1 MTQKKLLA
9 QVDKGERPLHWPRE
23 WEAEARRR
31 KKTMAKAAWFQPAD
45 TATFI
50 PATPGGKL
58 TEQLREVL
66 HEEGSRL

>member
-9 QVDKGERPLHWPRE
+9 QVDKGERPLHRPRE
-23 WEAEARRR
+23 WEAKARRR

-50 PATPGGKL
+50 PATPDGKL

-66 HEEGSRL
+66 QEEGSRL

>member
-9 QVDKGERPLHWPRE
+9 QVDKGERPLHRPRE

-50 PATPGGKL
+50 PTTPGGKL

-66 HEEGSRL
+66 QEEGSRL